1 MGLKLTRKRK
11 AWKKSTS
18 FGVTLK
24 TLQFVVF
31 GFIMSTTLPLNIDGK
46 LLKPPHIDSKYPLR
60 LKNVTLTDIL
70 SSKIMF
76 NRTQATKFHEDQ
88 TDRQN
93 ITGILVFFSMMS
105 FIISTAL
112 FFFMISYLN
121 NVSLA
126 KQGVLVCLY
135 KDVLAI
141 LVSLNCLWM
150 LGMIL
155 CFCSKHGNNMGLFEA
170 KILSFCM
177 WCLLITLLLLIIV
190 ISCIKFYV
198 KKEKMLDP
206 PMPWGDN
213 ETLGVRSIRLSCS
226 LVSGIFTSTMYGLKL
241 HPRLYHLFVG
251 NFAPLYSFS
260 GATLIFPGVFIGLL
274 VTYTIVFGGTEFCQS
289 CKTPPNDSLVFRQ
302 LNWFFCMTMIS
313 LLLILPLVTFKA
325 FELDNPWIIVQ
336 LQISMTHGII
346 AIIIVSTHQLK
357 SYILKQFE
365 KMQESAFLL
374 SIYVV
379 PGALMV
385 LINTGIYIV
394 YKAFDM

>member
-46 LLKPPHIDSKYPLR
+46 LLKPPQIDSKYPLR

-70 SSKIMF
+70 SSKIVF
-76 NRTQATKFHEDQ
+76 NRTQATKFHQYQ
-88 TDRQN
+88 TYRQN
-93 ITGILVFFSMMS
+93 ITGILVFFSTMS

-112 FFFMISYLN
+112 FFFMISYLKD
-121 NVSLA
+121 VSLA
-126 KQGVLVCLY
+126 KQGILVCLY

-213 ETLGVRSIRLSCS
+213 ETLGVRSIRVSCS
-226 LVSGIFTSTMYGLKL
+226 LVSGIYTSTMSGLKL

-260 GATLIFPGVFIGLL
+260 GATLIFPGVFIG
-274 VTYTIVFGGTEFCQS
+274 
-289 CKTPPNDSLVFRQ
+289 
-302 LNWFFCMTMIS
+302 
-313 LLLILPLVTFKA
+313 
-325 FELDNPWIIVQ
+325 
-336 LQISMTHGII
+336 
-346 AIIIVSTHQLK
+346 
-357 SYILKQFE
+357 
-365 KMQESAFLL
+365 
-374 SIYVV
+374 
-379 PGALMV
+379 
-385 LINTGIYIV
+385 
-394 YKAFDM
+394 

>member
-1 MGLKLTRKRK
+1 
-11 AWKKSTS
+11 
-18 FGVTLK
+18 
-24 TLQFVVF
+24 
-31 GFIMSTTLPLNIDGK
+31 
-46 LLKPPHIDSKYPLR
+46 
-60 LKNVTLTDIL
+60 
-70 SSKIMF
+70 
-76 NRTQATKFHEDQ
+76 
-88 TDRQN
+88 
-93 ITGILVFFSMMS
+93 
-105 FIISTAL
+105 
-112 FFFMISYLN
+112 
-121 NVSLA
+121 
-126 KQGVLVCLY
+126 
-135 KDVLAI
+135 
-141 LVSLNCLWM
+141 
-150 LGMIL
+150 
-155 CFCSKHGNNMGLFEA
+155 
-170 KILSFCM
+170 
-177 WCLLITLLLLIIV
+177 
-190 ISCIKFYV
+190 
-198 KKEKMLDP
+198 MLDP

-213 ETLGVRSIRLSCS
+213 ETLGVRSIRVSCS
-226 LVSGIFTSTMYGLKL
+226 LISGIFTSTMYGLKL

-385 LINTGIYIV
+385 LINTSIYIV
-394 YKAFDM
+394 YKTFDI

>member
-198 KKEKMLDP
+198 KKTRFSFQNCACCTRP
-206 PMPWGDN
+206 YATP
-213 ETLGVRSIRLSCS
+213 V
-226 LVSGIFTSTMYGLKL
+226 VFTK
-241 HPRLYHLFVG
+241 
-251 NFAPLYSFS
+251 
-260 GATLIFPGVFIGLL
+260 
-274 VTYTIVFGGTEFCQS
+274 
-289 CKTPPNDSLVFRQ
+289 
-302 LNWFFCMTMIS
+302 
-313 LLLILPLVTFKA
+313 
-325 FELDNPWIIVQ
+325 
-336 LQISMTHGII
+336 
-346 AIIIVSTHQLK
+346 
-357 SYILKQFE
+357 
-365 KMQESAFLL
+365 
-374 SIYVV
+374 
-379 PGALMV
+379 
-385 LINTGIYIV
+385 
-394 YKAFDM
+394 